1 MEIIAFLAE
10 NGPWSWVVAGLVLL
24 ALELVLPGG
33 FLVWLGIGAI
43 LTGLL
48 TLIQP
53 LPWAVQWLIFGL
65 FSLVSI
71 LLWLRVAQKRRR
83 AGHGPELNRRADQYI
98 GHEAVLDAPIHDGF
112 GRLALGDSVWRI
124 AGPDLPV
131 GQRIRIVGAEGPVL
145 RVEAV

>member
-71 LLWLRVAQKRRR
+71 LLWLRITQKRRR
-83 AGHGPELNRRADQYI
+83 AGLGPELNRRADQYI
-98 GHEAVLDAPIHDGF
+98 GHEAVLDTPIHDGF